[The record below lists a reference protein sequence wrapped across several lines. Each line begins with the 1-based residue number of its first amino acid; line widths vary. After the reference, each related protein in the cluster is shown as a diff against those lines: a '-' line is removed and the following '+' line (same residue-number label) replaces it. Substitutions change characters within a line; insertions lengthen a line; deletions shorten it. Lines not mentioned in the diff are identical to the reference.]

1 MGRIEVTPEEVARVG
16 ASIAALGPELSV
28 LQAAVHGVSSRVS
41 EPPAT
46 ATALGKLATQW
57 RAGAQRLEDDIVE
70 VGRMTEGSAVLYRET
85 DFNAMGM
92 RGS

>member
-1 MGRIEVTPEEVARVG
+1 MGQIKVTPEEVARVG
-16 ASIAALGPELSV
+16 ASIAALGPNLSS
-28 LQAAVHGVSSRVS
+28 LQAAARSMSSRVS

-46 ATALGKLATQW
+46 AMALGKLTTQW
-57 RAGAQRLEDDIVE
+57 LAGVQRLEDDIVE
-70 VGRMTEGSAVLYRET
+70 LGRMTEGSAVLYRET